1 MLKTDKIEDSM
12 MISLR
17 LSAQVSIQ
25 FIQDSDP
32 ESMDLFY
39 LLGMLPGG
47 IAPHDLDF
55 LWQRILKQNSQVYG
69 SENNANNR
77 NNSYVQ

>member
-1 MLKTDKIEDSM
+1 MVKLYRLLTSQQVFDMLKTDKIEDSM

-47 IAPHDLDF
+47 IAP
-55 LWQRILKQNSQVYG
+55 
-69 SENNANNR
+69 
-77 NNSYVQ
+77 

>member
-47 IAPHDLDF
+47 IAPQDLDF

-69 SENNANNR
+69 SENIR
-77 NNSYVQ
+77 LVQ

>member
-47 IAPHDLDF
+47 IAPSDLD
-55 LWQRILKQNSQVYG
+55 
-69 SENNANNR
+69 
-77 NNSYVQ
+77 